1 MKQTVVGFR
10 NWQTETSCWGL
21 MSSCKPVERRNKINW
36 AQTETAG
43 GRTGES
49 EHNRRQTRGVKQP
62 SWLNLCLKISHVC
75 ELTAGG
81 RCGRTNSCTKQMQK
95 QTNSYRQ
102 QGRWSGPRWWTVK
115 DKYCSISNVRAGP
128 GHRRTSTCLQIP
140 SCAADWL
147 TSHWPKTSCL
157 QQGAISASLQI
168 NTK

>member
-1 MKQTVVGFR
+1 
-10 NWQTETSCWGL
+10 
-21 MSSCKPVERRNKINW
+21 MSSCKPVERRNKTNW

-43 GRTGES
+43 GQTGES

-62 SWLNLCLKISHVC
+62 SWLNLCLKISHIC

-81 RCGRTNSCTKQMQK
+81 RCGQTTSCTKQMQK

-102 QGRWSGPRWWTVK
+102 QERWSGPRWWTVR

-128 GHRRTSTCLQIP
+128 QEDLYMSADTF
-140 SCAADWL
+140 CAAHWW

-157 QQGAISASLQI
+157 QQGAFCASLQI